1 MNYVK
6 QFDILGVDSRQT
18 SCIELKG
25 APNAA
30 TEGAVGV
37 LGIDIT
43 SPTRD
48 VYKCVGVNG
57 GVYTWM
63 PISEMPEV
71 KNGENGL
78 SLLSAV
84 ESRSG
89 LSIVTFPFYQLNI
102 PNGYTVK
109 VGDLILD
116 PDGYIYQ
123 VTLVEKESCTAE
135 YIVARVLTEPA
146 LREINP
152 TQMVVGSYV
161 GTGGSITLTFE
172 VLPMIIFVSQSSAA
186 SAIIFPHRGYGLFFD
201 VNDGINSDGITRCSA
216 SCSGNSVTIG
226 GISSPSTEYFY
237 TALYSLTPINQ
248 YVETVSFTISVRSY
262 TGSSYVYRD
271 EDVETHLVKK
281 GTTWAELVNGR
292 DSYYYV
298 DDTTGYVYWKYYDTG
313 SIPTGYRSAPIE
325 NSDGKRV
332 LGSDTI
338 TEGAYRA

>member
-37 LGIDIT
+37 LGMDIT

-71 KNGENGL
+71 KDGENGL

-89 LSIVTFPFYQLNI
+89 LSIVTFPFYQLNL
-102 PNGYTVK
+102 PDGYTVK

-123 VTLVEKESCTAE
+123 VTLVEKESCTAK
-135 YIVARVLTEPA
+135 YIGSQVLTKLA
-146 LREINP
+146 LGEMNP
-152 TQMVVGSYV
+152 TCLVTGSYV
-161 GTGGSITLTFE
+161 GTAGQVTLMFDIIPKIIFFTDGTFVARVTNNKNSITFTGHNNLSE
-172 VLPMIIFVSQSSAA
+172 IYYYSALCVT
-186 SAIIFPHRGYGLFFD
+186 SPAIQKVETLSVKVWD
-201 VNDGINSDGITRCSA
+201 MDSDGT
-216 SCSGNSVTIG
+216 VTENYD
-226 GISSPSTEYFY
+226 SFV
-237 TALYSLTPINQ
+237 
-248 YVETVSFTISVRSY
+248 VE
-262 TGSSYVYRD
+262 
-271 EDVETHLVKK
+271 K
-281 GTTWAELVNGR
+281 GTTWAEFLPRYNAVNGR
-292 DSYYYV
+292 GNTTQGFWYGV
-298 DDTTGYVYWKYYDTG
+298 GATTGRVIWRCESFETG
-313 SIPTGYRSAPIE
+313 TTLKLDYLLDK
-325 NSDGKRV
+325 DGNYV
-332 LGSDTI
+332 LGSDIIEDTDYYCKYDPNMSFSAI
-338 TEGAYRA
+338 N